1 MGSKSWI
8 LIGIIFLI
16 ILAFIAVLWENVF
29 KYVGLSEVQKTT
41 MQNLENNCKND
52 PEVNTEVC
60 LKSAEFMLEALK
72 RGNSMTP

>member
-29 KYVGLSEVQKTT
+29 KYAVLNETAKRTFQSFEQSCKSHDTAAEQRNCMDSVNQ
-41 MQNLENNCKND
+41 MIENFK
-52 PEVNTEVC
+52 
-60 LKSAEFMLEALK
+60 L
-72 RGNSMTP
+72 NSNP